1 MLMSDAPT
9 ARILIVDDEAA
20 QMKALC
26 DTLTDRGYATVGFT
40 TGTAALAAL
49 REAGFD
55 LLLADLMMPEMDG
68 ITLLRAALA
77 TDPNLVGIIMTG
89 EGTIATAVEA
99 MKTGALDY
107 ILKPFKL
114 SVILPVLARALAVRR
129 LRMDNAALE
138 QRIREHTTQLAA
150 ANRAMEHA
158 NSAKDRFLAS
168 MSHELRTPLNA
179 IIGFTGT
186 LLMGMPGPLTTVQEK
201 QLRIV
206 QGSAQHLLS
215 LINDILDFAKIESGD
230 IAIQRAPLICQ
241 HVIAEVVS
249 ILRPLAEAKGLQLEI
264 QVPPVDLVMQ
274 SDRRALSQVLINLI
288 NNAIKFTEIGVVRL
302 ELRRRQENGR
312 MLAEIRVVDTGI
324 GIHPEDQ
331 TKLFQAFTQ
340 VDAAT
345 TRQHE
350 GTGLGLHLSQ
360 KLAQLLGGQ
369 ITVESEYG
377 VGSTFIV
384 GLPAE

>member
-1 MLMSDAPT
+1 MSDAPT

-26 DTLTDRGYATVGFT
+26 DTLTDHGYATVGFT

-49 REAGFD
+49 KEAGFD

-77 TDPNLVGIIMTG
+77 TDSNLVGIIMTG

-129 LRMDNAALE
+129 LRLDNAALE
-138 QRIREHTTQLAA
+138 QRVREHTAQLAE
-150 ANRAMEHA
+150 ANQALEYA

-186 LLMGMPGPLTTVQEK
+186 LLMGLPGPLTVAQEK
-201 QLRIV
+201 QLRTV

-215 LINDILDFAKIESGD
+215 LINDILDFAKIESGN
-230 IAIQRAPLICQ
+230 ITIQREPLVCQ
-241 HVIAEVVS
+241 DIIAEVVTT
-249 ILRPLAEAKGLQLEI
+249 LRPLAEAKGLLLEI
-264 QVPPVDLVMQ
+264 QVPPVDLVVQ

-288 NNAIKFTEIGVVRL
+288 NNAIKFTEIGAVRL
-302 ELRRRQENGR
+302 ELRRCQENGR
-312 MLAEIRVVDTGI
+312 ILAEIRVVDTGI
-324 GIHPEDQ
+324 GIRPEDQ
-331 TKLFQAFTQ
+331 AKLFQAFTQ

>member
-1 MLMSDAPT
+1 MLMPDAPT

-26 DTLTDRGYATVGFT
+26 DTLTDHGYATVGRTSGT
-40 TGTAALAAL
+40 TALAAL
-49 REAGFD
+49 REAQFD

-77 TDPNLVGIIMTG
+77 TDPYLVGIIMTG

-114 SVILPVLARALAVRR
+114 SVILPVLARALVVRR
-129 LRMDNAALE
+129 LRMDNAALS
-138 QRIREHTTQLAA
+138 QRVREHTAQLAI
-150 ANRAMEHA
+150 ANQALEQA
-158 NSAKDRFLAS
+158 NSAKDQFLAS

-186 LLMGMPGPLTTVQEK
+186 LLMGFPGPLTADQEK
-201 QLRIV
+201 QLRTV

-215 LINDILDFAKIESGD
+215 LINDILDLAKVESGN
-230 IAIQRAPLICQ
+230 IAIQRAPLVCQ
-241 HVIAEVVS
+241 HVIAEV
-249 ILRPLAEAKGLQLEI
+249 ITTLRPLAAAKGLRFEI
-264 QVPPVDLVMQ
+264 HVPPVDLVVQ
-274 SDRRALSQVLINLI
+274 SDRRALSQVLINLV

-302 ELRRRQENGR
+302 ELRQRRENGR
-312 MLAEIRVVDTGI
+312 MLTDIRVVDTGI
-324 GIHPEDQ
+324 GIRPEDQ
-331 TKLFQAFTQ
+331 AKLFQAFTQ
-340 VDAAT
+340 VGAAT

-350 GTGLGLHLSQ
+350 GAGLGLHLSQ
-360 KLAQLLGGQ
+360 KLVQLLGGQ

-377 VGSTFIV
+377 MGSTFTV
-384 GLPAE
+384 TLPET